1 MVLLTPLLGLST
13 ADKVSSMLSSFNTG
27 KYLTATYERE
37 REACAQNKDRFTVAD
52 QAFYEISG
60 QSPGMGDRDRMEDTF
75 DMDGY
80 DQRNKPEVRP

>member
-1 MVLLTPLLGLST
+1 
-13 ADKVSSMLSSFNTG
+13 MLSSFNSG
-27 KYLTATYERE
+27 KYLTRTYERE

-80 DQRNKPEVRP
+80 DQRNKPEVGW

>member
-1 MVLLTPLLGLST
+1 
-13 ADKVSSMLSSFNTG
+13 MLSSFNSG

-37 REACAQNKDRFTVAD
+37 REACARDKNRYTTAD

>member
-1 MVLLTPLLGLST
+1 
-13 ADKVSSMLSSFNTG
+13 MLSSFNSG
-27 KYLTATYERE
+27 KYLTVTYERE
-37 REACAQNKDRFTVAD
+37 REACAQDKNRYTIAD

>member
-1 MVLLTPLLGLST
+1 
-13 ADKVSSMLSSFNTG
+13 MLSSFNSG
-27 KYLTATYERE
+27 KYLTRTYERE